1 VEAVEPATIGDELR
15 PLFLEHFPDRL
26 FRTLGMGVGLRPHQA
41 PIEQPGVKF
50 VVAWEPG
57 FWDEEALADEPD
69 LVLDLPFLPA
79 RRRRAGDRL
88 DQMMRAHLNKAAI
101 VLPSLADEHRI
112 DRRFHVVI
120 DSARARALE
129 EGEGA
134 IVRVEHHLLALARIG
149 AHEHHP
155 TVAEPDMGDLQSRRH
170 AADQSDL
177 VTPIE
182 LVGLARSEAQRNV
195 GVRRGARAL
204 LPPGDRIAP
213 DCRVTASIS
222 KSAQILENP
231 DQRQTLA
238 SEPTVVLIKQGLK
251 LLPPGTNPWQRLLR
265 ALVVKLGG
273 VRPDDLPDHFPRNMQ
288 VPADLLDRLP
298 LRKIGPPYLRDRFHN
313 KHSNPALL
321 SSEGQCEPGAARVP
335 IGCKSAP

>member
-1 VEAVEPATIGDELR
+1 
-15 PLFLEHFPDRL
+15 
-26 FRTLGMGVGLRPHQA
+26 
-41 PIEQPGVKF
+41 
-50 VVAWEPG
+50 
-57 FWDEEALADEPD
+57 
-69 LVLDLPFLPA
+69 
-79 RRRRAGDRL
+79 
-88 DQMMRAHLNKAAI
+88 MMRAHLNEAAI
-101 VLPSLADEHRI
+101 VLPGLADEHRI
-112 DRRFHVVI
+112 DRRFHIVI
-120 DSARARALE
+120 NPARARALE

-155 TVAEPDMGDLQSRRH
+155 AVAEPDMGDLQSRRH

-182 LVGLARSEAQRNV
+182 LVGLARSKAQRNV

-231 DQRQTLA
+231 NQRQTLA
-238 SEPTVVLIKQGLK
+238 RGLTVVLSKQGLE
-251 LLPPGTNPWQRLLR
+251 LLPPGANSRQRLLR

-273 VRPDDLPDHFPRNMQ
+273 VRPDDFSE
-288 VPADLLDRLP
+288 P
-298 LRKIGPPYLRDRFHN
+298 LSG
-313 KHSNPALL
+313 KHAS
-321 SSEGQCEPGAARVP
+321 PGRSP
-335 IGCKSAP
+335 

>member
-1 VEAVEPATIGDELR
+1 MEAVEPATIGDELR

-112 DRRFHVVI
+112 DRRLHVVI

-182 LVGLARSEAQRNV
+182 LIGLARRERQRHI
-195 GVRRGARAL
+195 GARRLPRAL
-204 LPPGDRIAP
+204 LAPGPSVAAN
-213 DCRVTASIS
+213 RV
-222 KSAQILENP
+222 
-231 DQRQTLA
+231 
-238 SEPTVVLIKQGLK
+238 
-251 LLPPGTNPWQRLLR
+251 
-265 ALVVKLGG
+265 
-273 VRPDDLPDHFPRNMQ
+273 
-288 VPADLLDRLP
+288 VPALIAEPPQLLEDPNERQPLARRLAVI
-298 LRKIGPPYLRDRFHN
+298 LQK
-313 KHSNPALL
+313 
-321 SSEGQCEPGAARVP
+321 Q
-335 IGCKSAP
+335 